1 MKQKSH
7 RVGAILVMIISS
19 MAFVF
24 AAVPGGE
31 AGGYE
36 SRGYVSFSHGS
47 NEIDSFEAP
56 FVSLSLGSEVA
67 ERITLGIFASAQ
79 LLSDFPSLNMDLAV
93 TETPSAFAAY
103 AGVEMEVRLF
113 RRAFFNPM
121 VHFAAGYMGIAHVD
135 SASEED
141 SDLHFVGE
149 SHFLRVG
156 SGFEL
161 NFSRGFSLA
170 FLNGYRFVPHK
181 AVLDMPSEHLSGL
194 YNSVRVMVRI

>member
-7 RVGAILVMIISS
+7 RVVAILVMIISS
-19 MAFVF
+19 LAFVY
-24 AAVPGGE
+24 AAPSR
-31 AGGYE
+31 APSSGYE
-36 SRGYVSFSHGS
+36 SRGYISISQGS

-56 FVSLSLGSEVA
+56 FVSLSLGSELS
-67 ERITLGIFASAQ
+67 ERVSLGIFATAQ
-79 LLSDFPSLNMDLAV
+79 LLSDFPSLDMDLAV

-103 AGVEMEVRLF
+103 AGVELEVRLF
-113 RRAFFNPM
+113 RQAFFNPM

-141 SDLHFVGE
+141 PDVHLVGE

-161 NFSRGFSLA
+161 NFSRGFSIA
-170 FLNGYRFVPHK
+170 FLSGYRFVPHE
-181 AVLDMPSEHLSGL
+181 AVLDMPAEHLSGM
-194 YNSVRVMVRI
+194 YNSVRVMVRM